1 MQIERV
7 CRAALLL
14 LLVGCGTRGA
24 VGQAGRQGEA
34 GAQGP
39 PGATG
44 PAGPAAEAGASAPPP
59 LLPPG
64 GRLVAEAT
72 SCSDAP
78 PVQLADVARAAVLCY
93 VPYASGYVPVG
104 GMSYPFSTLTLTP
117 TSAAASAIFDVF
129 AVAVGGAAALCW
141 NTNAWTSTTARAD
154 AIMATSFGYYV
165 NAGAIAACE
174 NDAAAVASA
183 IPAGSATYLGSFTTT
198 AVGTT
203 EWLLTPD
210 PAAGGTNNVI
220 GVYNAYNHVQV
231 QAVERELTSM
241 WLYGNPTGTWEEEN
255 HSPGNRITILDGLG
269 QSQIL
274 VTETMTLS
282 YATGTDAQA
291 GSPGI
296 CQRHRGRALAERR
309 DEEPRRSL
317 LSGHRERRVGQFGR
331 PRVVRQL
338 FEWALR
344 LVSKLRPGL
353 GGESQREPPRH
364 SFGASPA
371 IHASTARSPCSST
384 TEVPQFGIWWP
395 RRRTDIR

>member
-296 CQRHRGRALAERR
+296 CPDCTTPGPIVGTLAQASFTAP
-309 DEEPRRSL
+309 DQGDSVTVGGPWPSGGMRSL
-317 LSGHRERRVGQFGR
+317 GVHYFQAIES
-331 PRVVRQL
+331 
-338 FEWALR
+338 
-344 LVSKLRPGL
+344 
-353 GGESQREPPRH
+353 GESANSDGPEWY
-364 SFGASPA
+364 GNY
-371 IHASTARSPCSST
+371 SSGLF
-384 TEVPQFGIWWP
+384 VSYPN
-395 RRRTDIR
+395 